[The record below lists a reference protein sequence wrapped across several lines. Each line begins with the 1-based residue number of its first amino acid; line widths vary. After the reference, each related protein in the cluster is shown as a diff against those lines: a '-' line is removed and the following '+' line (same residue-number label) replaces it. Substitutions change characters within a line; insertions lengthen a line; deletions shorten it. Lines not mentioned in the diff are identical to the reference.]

1 MAKLKEPATLIKR
14 EKKEVVKRK
23 PGGGRKRLES
33 AEPVEYTLYDERMLL
48 VMEYMIKNQGYTIGD
63 WLKSVD
69 YPHFNNYT
77 VLRKGVQHFTIKHLI
92 KCCEVFNVDG
102 RYLLS
107 RSHTKMFN
115 TEAVK
120 SAYTEL
126 IEVVQRVGLE
136 LKNK

>member
-1 MAKLKEPATLIKR
+1 MAKLKEPATLI
-14 EKKEVVKRK
+14 KKEVVKRK

-48 VMEYMIKNQGYTIGD
+48 VMEFMIKNQGYTIGD

-126 IEVVQRVGLE
+126 IEAVQRVGLE